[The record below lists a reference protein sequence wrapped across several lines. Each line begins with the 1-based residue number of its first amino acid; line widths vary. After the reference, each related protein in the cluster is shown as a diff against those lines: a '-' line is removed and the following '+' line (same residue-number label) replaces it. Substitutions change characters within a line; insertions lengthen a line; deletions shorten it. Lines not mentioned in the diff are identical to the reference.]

1 MNKKQTN
8 KNDVKLD
15 PDFDLENDFEIPTY
29 SHWKNLV
36 KHELNGK
43 NFDDHLITDSYEGIK
58 IQPLYTK
65 SDIEKIQYLDNM
77 PGFENYLR
85 GNSAGGNVTN
95 GWEIKQLLKTTNL
108 EEFNKQLRKA
118 LKNGQNSIT
127 IPIDLSILI
136 DENFKIEKSH
146 QSEYNGLFISSIDS
160 FEKLFE
166 KIEIKNYPVYIEA
179 NYSPLPI
186 FSLFASYMNKHKIS
200 ISDIQGGITADFIG
214 YLSVKGTLPHSINSC
229 FNNLKHLTLWLHKNN
244 SKMKSIAVSGIQYNS
259 AGATAVQELTF
270 TLATAVEYLNEL
282 IDRGLSPQISAEKMM
297 FSFGIG
303 PFYFMEIAKL
313 RAARILWSQIASEYG
328 ISGLGKQIFTIAK
341 TSVYNQTVYDP
352 YVNMLRTAT
361 ETFSAI
367 VAGANGIQTNPF
379 NETLGMPDNFSTHLA
394 RNTQLILKEEAHLN
408 KIIDPAGGSFYVEK
422 LTEEVAEKAWTLVQ
436 KIEKNG
442 GMLKSLKSGIP
453 QKMIEETAKRRNKNL
468 EHRKD
473 ILIGINKY
481 ANPTEEKLPG
491 KPFDVKKSIDIS
503 IKEFKNFREN
513 INKQLLLDK
522 IKNLRNSIN
531 KNNGIINKAID
542 AASAG
547 ASLTELVKCFHNK
560 NSDEKIIPIKIYR
573 IAEKFELLRQ
583 LSEGIEKIR
592 GFKPKA
598 LLLTIGALKNY
609 KARAEFSREF
619 FEAGGFEVVK
629 SGESFSMEKFNFP
642 QNPPPDISII
652 CSNNSNYEKITP
664 SSIELIKT
672 NCFLNYVIF
681 AGKPIK
687 LDKQNSAIH
696 FIYNGVNMFDV
707 LLKLLKNIKNKL

>member
-15 PDFDLENDFEIPTY
+15 PNFDLENDFEIPTY
-29 SHWKNLV
+29 SYWKNLV
-36 KHELNGK
+36 EHELNGK
-43 NFDDHLITDSYEGIK
+43 NFDDYLITDSYEGIK

-65 SDIEKIQYLDNM
+65 RDIEKIKYLNNM

-85 GNSAGGNVTN
+85 GNSANRNVTN
-95 GWEIKQLLKTTNL
+95 SWEIKQLLKTTNL
-108 EEFNKQLRKA
+108 KEFNKQLRKA

-127 IPIDLSILI
+127 IPIDLSVLI
-136 DENFKIEKSH
+136 NENFKFEKLP
-146 QSEYNGLFISSIDS
+146 QAGYNGLFISSTDS

-166 KIEIKNYPVYIEA
+166 KIEIENYPVYIET
-179 NYSPLPI
+179 NYSPLPV
-186 FSLFASYMNKHKIS
+186 FSLFASYLNKHKIS

-214 YLSVKGTLPHSINSC
+214 YLSVKGTLPYSMNSC
-229 FNNLKHLTLWLHKNN
+229 FNNLKHLTLWLHKND
-244 SKMKSIAVSGIQYNS
+244 SGMKSIAISGVQYNN
-259 AGATAVQELTF
+259 AGATAVQELAF
-270 TLATAVEYLNEL
+270 TLATAVEYLNGL
-282 IDRGLSPQISAEKMM
+282 IGRGLSPQIAAEKMM

-328 ISGLGKQIFTIAK
+328 ISGLGKQIFTVAK
-341 TSVYNQTVYDP
+341 TSLYNKTVYDP
-352 YVNMLRTAT
+352 YVNMLRTTT

-367 VAGANGIQTNPF
+367 IAGADGIQTNPF
-379 NETLGMPDNFSTHLA
+379 NEILGMPDIFSTHLA

-422 LTEEVAEKAWTLVQ
+422 LTEEVAEKTWALFQ

-442 GMLKSLKSGIP
+442 GMLKSLKLGIP

-468 EHRKD
+468 ELRKD

-481 ANPTEEKLPG
+481 ANPNEGNLPV
-491 KPFDVKKSIDIS
+491 KPFDIKKNIDIA
-503 IKEFKNFREN
+503 IKEFKNFRVN
-513 INKQLLLDK
+513 IDKEILLDK
-522 IKNLRNSIN
+522 IKKLQNSIN
-531 KNNGIINKAID
+531 KNDEVINKVIE

-547 ASLTELVKCFHNK
+547 ASLTELVKCFHNE
-560 NSDEKIIPIKIYR
+560 NTGEKIIPIKIYR

-583 LSEGIEKIR
+583 LSEEIEKKR
-592 GFKPKA
+592 GFKPQA
-598 LLLTIGALKNY
+598 LLLTIGTLKDY

-619 FEAGGFEVVK
+619 FEAGGFEVIK
-629 SGESFSMEKFNFP
+629 FDRFSSIAKLNLSK
-642 QNPPPDISII
+642 NSPPDIFII
-652 CSNNSNYEKITP
+652 CSSDSNYKKMAP
-664 SSIELIKT
+664 STIEIIKMS
-672 NCFLNYVIF
+672 CPLNYVAF

-687 LDKQNSAIH
+687 LDKQNGTIH
-696 FIYNGVNMFDV
+696 FIYNGVNMFDI